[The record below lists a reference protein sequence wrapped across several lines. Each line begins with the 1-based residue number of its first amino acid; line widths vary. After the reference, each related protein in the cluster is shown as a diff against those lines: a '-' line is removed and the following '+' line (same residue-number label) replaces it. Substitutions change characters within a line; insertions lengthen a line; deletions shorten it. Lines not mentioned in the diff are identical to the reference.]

1 MILKTNRLILRPWE
15 ESDAENLYRY
25 ASDSEVGPAAGWPA
39 HTSIE
44 NSLDI
49 IRNVLS
55 APETYAVV
63 DKDTGRAIGSI
74 GLMVGKASSIGI
86 PDTEGEI
93 GYWIGVPYWG
103 QGLIPEAVQEIL
115 RHAFEELNLK
125 KVWCGYFDG
134 NTKSKRV
141 QEKCGFQYQYTKENV
156 PCSMLNEVRTEHITC
171 LKKEDWI
178 SRSFPVCRDKNIKSC
193 GGNHSE

>member
-1 MILKTNRLILRPWE
+1 MILETNRLILRPWE

-25 ASDSEVGPAAGWPA
+25 ASAPEVGPIAGWPV

-63 DKDTGRAIGSI
+63 DKNTGCAIGSI
-74 GLMVGKASSIGI
+74 GLMIGKVSNIGL
-86 PDTEGEI
+86 PDTEGEV

-103 QGLIPEAVQEIL
+103 QGLIPEAVQEML
-115 RHAFEELNLK
+115 RYAFEELHLE
-125 KVWCGYFDG
+125 KVWCGYYDG
-134 NTKSKRV
+134 ISSPRECRKNVDFNINTQRKM
-141 QEKCGFQYQYTKENV
+141 FHV
-156 PCSMLNEVRTEHITC
+156 PC
-171 LKKEDWI
+171 
-178 SRSFPVCRDKNIKSC
+178 
-193 GGNHSE
+193 

>member
-1 MILKTNRLILRPWE
+1 MVLETKRLILRPWQ
-15 ESDAENLYRY
+15 ESDAESLYQY
-25 ASDSEVGPAAGWPA
+25 ASSPDVGPIAGWPV
-39 HTSIE
+39 HTSVE

-63 DKDTGRAIGSI
+63 DKNSGCAVGSVGLMIGRASNI
-74 GLMVGKASSIGI
+74 GL

-103 QGLIPEAVQEIL
+103 RGLIPEAVQELL
-115 RHAFEELNLK
+115 RRAFEELHLE

-134 NTKSKRV
+134 NAKSKRV
-141 QEKCGFQYQYTKENV
+141 QEKCGFQYQFTKDHV
-156 PCSMLNEVRTEHITC
+156 PCSMLNSTRTEHITC
-171 LKKEDWI
+171 LTKEQWA
-178 SRSFPVCRDKNIKSC
+178 
-193 GGNHSE
+193 G

>member
-1 MILKTNRLILRPWE
+1 MVLKTKRLILCPWE
-15 ESDAENLYRY
+15 ESDAESLYRY
-25 ASDSEVGPAAGWPA
+25 ASAPEVGPAAGWPV

-44 NSLDI
+44 NSRDV

-63 DKDTGRAIGSI
+63 DKCTGCAVGSI
-74 GLMVGKASSIGI
+74 GLMIGKASRMGI
-86 PDTEGEI
+86 PDTEAEL

-103 QGLIPEAVQEIL
+103 QGLIPEAVQVVL
-115 RHAFEELNLK
+115 RHAFEELNLE
-125 KVWCGYFDG
+125 KVWCGYYDG

-141 QEKCGFQYQYTKENV
+141 QEKCGFQYQYTKEKV

-178 SRSFPVCRDKNIKSC
+178 VRCPDSSNK
-193 GGNHSE
+193 